1 MDRNKFSMYWSYY
14 KMIEEKLIST
24 NQYVTHTNDNG
35 KCYSDE
41 FTSIILLSCS
51 EIDSI
56 LKELLINLNIS
67 PKKIYYQM
75 SDYANVLI
83 KFKDKGIE
91 TVSTRIDVHDNNN
104 FNVTPFKNIN
114 ANLPYANLNWWK
126 DYQAIKHDRIHNVK
140 KGNLANAITVL
151 SAHFLIVRLLI
162 HFIPEENGQSYLFEK
177 TWSEYWIPA
186 V

>member
-1 MDRNKFSMYWSYY
+1 MDRNKFSLYWSYY

-67 PKKIYYQM
+67 PKKKYYQM
-75 SDYANVLI
+75 SDYANVCLLYTS
-83 KFKDKGIE
+83 DAADDLT
-91 TVSTRIDVHDNNN
+91 TV
-104 FNVTPFKNIN
+104 
-114 ANLPYANLNWWK
+114 
-126 DYQAIKHDRIHNVK
+126 
-140 KGNLANAITVL
+140 
-151 SAHFLIVRLLI
+151 
-162 HFIPEENGQSYLFEK
+162 
-177 TWSEYWIPA
+177 
-186 V
+186 